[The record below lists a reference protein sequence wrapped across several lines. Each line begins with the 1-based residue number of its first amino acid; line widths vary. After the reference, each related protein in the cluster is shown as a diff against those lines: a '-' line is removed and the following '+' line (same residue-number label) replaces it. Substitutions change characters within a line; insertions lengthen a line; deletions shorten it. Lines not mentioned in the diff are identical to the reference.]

1 MTCSPILLGGVINQ
15 HLDTWESRHPELI
28 KEIRDG
34 LYVDDLMTGGETVQL
49 TAEKKVTTTKV
60 FKDASFTIQKWHSNA
75 PELEADSGSPWDE
88 LTYAKQQLGGAKP
101 SEGNFLGL
109 PWDREKDI
117 ISVILQSSQTETTKR
132 SVLSHLVKI
141 YDPLGPASPVTLNF
155 LGLY

>member
-1 MTCSPILLGGVINQ
+1 
-15 HLDTWESRHPELI
+15 
-28 KEIRDG
+28 
-34 LYVDDLMTGGETVQL
+34 
-49 TAEKKVTTTKV
+49 
-60 FKDASFTIQKWHSNA
+60 
-75 PELEADSGSPWDE
+75 LEADRGLPWEE
-88 LTYAKQQLGGAKP
+88 LTHTKQQLGGAKP